1 MRKFNHLNSK
11 IKFFSFFFFADI
23 MNARTSYPAIKYLH
37 GSAIALFTIQP
48 VTNKRGKHIQRIYC
62 ILFYL
67 ILFFMIFFC
76 RIFIFR
82 KKIIIILFSDL
93 LFVGGRERGVERLID
108 EEQIRELK
116 ILLGSSN
123 NNYGYNNNYNENNN
137 FDNHDNNNNSGN
149 NNRGNDNYQ
158 SSSSGKRN
166 KKSSPDLIVIL
177 SPLPLILFEKRGRD
191 SNFMMESQTGRKN

>member
-1 MRKFNHLNSK
+1 M
-11 IKFFSFFFFADI
+11 
-23 MNARTSYPAIKYLH
+23 
-37 GSAIALFTIQP
+37 
-48 VTNKRGKHIQRIYC
+48 
-62 ILFYL
+62 
-67 ILFFMIFFC
+67 
-76 RIFIFR
+76 
-82 KKIIIILFSDL
+82 
-93 LFVGGRERGVERLID
+93 ERLID

-123 NNYGYNNNYNENNN
+123 NNYGYNNNYNEINN

-149 NNRGNDNYQ
+149 NNRGSDNYQ

-191 SNFMMESQTGRKN
+191 SNFMMESQTGKKN